1 MTCVICYMTPSI
13 LSDHHSEPVAFDEV
27 RPLSLKQPEPR
38 EILMNERDDES
49 AGDELLSVKDILEDV
64 LTNKPDVIDRTFDSE
79 FEVSH
84 SYPN

>member
-1 MTCVICYMTPSI
+1 
-13 LSDHHSEPVAFDEV
+13 
-27 RPLSLKQPEPR
+27 
-38 EILMNERDDES
+38 MNERDNES